1 MKGILKEPKE
11 IIANYV
17 KELTEKRE
25 AWIKLAKVEEIAPE
39 DKVKARLVANALE
52 KAIRALEISS
62 Q

>member
-11 IIANYV
+11 IIANYI

-25 AWIKLAKVEEIAPE
+25 AWIKLAKVKEIAPE
-39 DKVKARLVANALE
+39 DKVKARLVADALE
-52 KAIRALEISS
+52 KAIRALEVSS